1 MFPAPENWLWLSVSF
16 IVRPGRRWEPC
27 SPRSIVHTGGH
38 GRVPE
43 QTGTPAGDEKDE
55 GGGAQPGAGAP
66 NNPERRM
73 KDIQAARSRVTS
85 TAQHD
90 ALKNDLIEH
99 LWRFRFRE

>member
-1 MFPAPENWLWLSVSF
+1 
-16 IVRPGRRWEPC
+16 
-27 SPRSIVHTGGH
+27 
-38 GRVPE
+38 
-43 QTGTPAGDEKDE
+43 
-55 GGGAQPGAGAP
+55 
-66 NNPERRM
+66 M